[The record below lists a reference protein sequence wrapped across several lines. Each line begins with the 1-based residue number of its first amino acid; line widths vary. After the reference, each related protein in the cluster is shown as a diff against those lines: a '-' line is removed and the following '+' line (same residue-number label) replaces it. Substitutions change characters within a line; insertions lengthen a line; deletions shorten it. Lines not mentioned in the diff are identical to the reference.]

1 MKCVNKM
8 FRVSDESLRLGV
20 GFRKNSTAV
29 KTTAMASTV
38 PSAQVIVS
46 FIFYGL
52 LLVGYSAG
60 AQERGAGSRSPC
72 QLNLLGFTRAETVF
86 SQALMETLISRN
98 TKQST
103 DLSPIP
109 NVVLPSA
116 PVVNALVMA
125 ALGAGEDTETR
136 RQFLT
141 VLGIPQSTTF
151 ENISETAASLNQ
163 LIQLNGDGLGS
174 PISRLV
180 NILFV
185 REGEVVT
192 PHYQDAMKASFN
204 APVSSLT
211 PADVDRV
218 NDFVGKATDGKV
230 RKVLNEINPLM
241 KMILASA
248 SYFKGGWVHP
258 MKEKQTQSGDFFP
271 FGSERPGVK
280 ASTYQVDMMR
290 SVAPH
295 GYADRPTFEA
305 VEIAIKGPYVSRQAG
320 GEMLRPR
327 YSALLLLPK
336 AYSTLLDILPSL
348 QGPGALDSIV
358 SEMDRTQDTELI
370 VPKFDSTWDGDLIQ
384 PLSEM
389 GLVSPFDMTSNF
401 SNMLETTP
409 DGIVISQVKAS
420 GFIEFNENGIAG
432 GGAAAIEMS
441 LRGGLVRA
449 ERRIVFDHPFLL
461 ILRDN
466 ELGYTF
472 LEVAVFQ
479 PNRANPG
486 STNPDRTE
494 QKGASESNR
503 TRRSMR

>member
-1 MKCVNKM
+1 
-8 FRVSDESLRLGV
+8 
-20 GFRKNSTAV
+20 
-29 KTTAMASTV
+29 
-38 PSAQVIVS
+38 
-46 FIFYGL
+46 
-52 LLVGYSAG
+52 
-60 AQERGAGSRSPC
+60 
-72 QLNLLGFTRAETVF
+72 
-86 SQALMETLISRN
+86 
-98 TKQST
+98 
-103 DLSPIP
+103 
-109 NVVLPSA
+109 
-116 PVVNALVMA
+116 
-125 ALGAGEDTETR
+125 
-136 RQFLT
+136 
-141 VLGIPQSTTF
+141 
-151 ENISETAASLNQ
+151 
-163 LIQLNGDGLGS
+163 
-174 PISRLV
+174 
-180 NILFV
+180 
-185 REGEVVT
+185 
-192 PHYQDAMKASFN
+192 
-204 APVSSLT
+204 
-211 PADVDRV
+211 
-218 NDFVGKATDGKV
+218 
-230 RKVLNEINPLM
+230 
-241 KMILASA
+241 
-248 SYFKGGWVHP
+248 
-258 MKEKQTQSGDFFP
+258 
-271 FGSERPGVK
+271 
-280 ASTYQVDMMR
+280 
-290 SVAPH
+290 
-295 GYADRPTFEA
+295 
-305 VEIAIKGPYVSRQAG
+305 
-320 GEMLRPR
+320 MLRPR